1 MQEKTSS
8 TKNKRKK
15 TLNGLSYLLFTETIW
30 IRWLRISVLLLIILG
45 WGVLG
50 SLLFERDRNGLTTLN
65 IIRYALGPLVAIVG
79 ALFLGARYLQDIY
92 ELPSYFSTLRYLIA
106 SMFDGP
112 PDNIFLLSGKLL
124 PTLNISNGKADTVD
138 GDINLLQRIGGPG
151 WLYVERGN
159 AVLLEFLHKPA
170 RVLGP
175 GFHFIPRFQHVEE
188 IFSLEEQYWEAGPI
202 IATTK
207 DGIEV
212 AVNDFQFGYRLARP
226 SQGTVM
232 RKRTTTD
239 PYPFSAKAIWKLV
252 YSQSVGKDRKPTKW
266 GRAVQGRLD
275 SKITDYINRNSIDEI
290 IAPITGDPRETILDR
305 LSSPSLRNSIKEDLG
320 TEITWLNIGRFD
332 INEERVGHD
341 IKDYRL
347 RAWFAQW
354 SGKAA
359 LARAEGKAEQ
369 ISQTESGRIEK
380 TTSML
385 RGILQTLEDVN
396 LDGEV
401 DDHLWNIVLARSAQ
415 IIESMTSFYGVD
427 ISGYS
432 FDSKIGKEKHE
443 Q

>member
-1 MQEKTSS
+1 MNETTSH

-15 TLNGLSYLLFTETIW
+15 TSNGLSYLLLTENIW
-30 IRWLRISVLLLIILG
+30 IRWLRICILFLIILG
-45 WGVLG
+45 WGILG
-50 SLLFERDRNGLTTLN
+50 SLLLEGDRNGLTPLN
-65 IIRYALGPLVAIVG
+65 VIRYALSPIAAIVG

-92 ELPSYFSTLRYLIA
+92 ELPSYFPALRYLIA
-106 SMFDGP
+106 SIFDGP

-124 PTLNISNGKADTVD
+124 PTLNISNGKADVTD
-138 GDINLLQRIGGPG
+138 GDVNLLQRIGGPG

-175 GFHFIPRFQHVEE
+175 GSHFIPRFQHVEE
-188 IFSLEEQYWEAGPI
+188 IFSLEEQYWEASPI
-202 IATTK
+202 IAITK

-212 AVNDFQFGYRLARP
+212 AVYDFQFGFRLATP
-226 SQGTVM
+226 SLGTGL

-239 PYPFSAKAIWKLV
+239 PYPFSAKAIWRLA
-252 YSQSVGKDRKPTKW
+252 YSQSIGRDGKPTKW

-275 SKITDYINRNSIDEI
+275 NKITDYINRNSIDEI

-320 TEITWLNIGRFD
+320 TEITWLNIGRFQ
-332 INEERVGHD
+332 INEERVSND

-359 LARAEGKAEQ
+359 LTRAEGKAEQ
-369 ISQTESGRIEK
+369 ISLTESGRIEK

-385 RGILQTLEDVN
+385 RGILQSLEDVN
-396 LDGEV
+396 LEGEV

-415 IIESMTSFYGVD
+415 IIESMTSIYGVD
-427 ISGYS
+427 ISDYS
-432 FDSKIGKEKHE
+432 VDTRIGKEQNE